1 VNGGLKVAIKSN
13 FFVKLYLVFFVALV
27 CFAVLSTQNASAHA
41 TLEKVT
47 PQENSIVQS
56 QPKQI
61 SLQFNEPV
69 NTKYSSITIFDDS
82 GNELDEVKPNTTG
95 HNKTLDFDVG
105 HLKKGTHKIKWHAM
119 SADGHEVGNQFEF
132 SIGKKTANNVDTT
145 PPFFETAAFWFGFLR
160 FLAEGSIIILIG
172 LFLVNKMA
180 IKKGLPEF
188 NVIPKYRSAIWMIIG
203 VTFMTCLVYLMSL
216 TSDVSS
222 QILTLNIASLL
233 QVPLLLSLLA
243 IIVLLILFS
252 LKNMLESWYI
262 LMALIILVVLSM
274 SGHAFAQHFPIWSII
289 IRTIHLVGMSIW
301 LGALLYLFCITLN
314 NKAKQL
320 MNIKNFLLRVN
331 SIAVLM
337 IIISGVLMVI
347 DESSILNLFNHLQTW
362 SVLVII
368 KIVGVIV
375 MMCLGAYQT
384 TRVLSRQYT
393 NKSMLSI
400 EIIIGI
406 VLIVA
411 GIIMSQ
417 INIPI

>member
-1 VNGGLKVAIKSN
+1 MSLKNN
-13 FFVKLYLVFFVALV
+13 FSMKLYLVFFVALI
-27 CFAVLSTQNASAHA
+27 CLTIFSTHNASAHA

-47 PQENSIVQS
+47 PQENSIVKS

-61 SLQFNEPV
+61 ELQFNEPV
-69 NTKYSSITIFDDS
+69 NTKYSSITIYDDS
-82 GNELDEVKPNTTG
+82 GHEIDQVKPNTTG
-95 HNKTLDFDVG
+95 HNKTLAFDVD

-160 FLAEGSIIILIG
+160 FLAEGSMIILIG

-180 IKKGLPEF
+180 NKKGLPEF

-222 QILTLNIASLL
+222 QILTLNIETLL
-233 QVPLLLSLLA
+233 QVPLLLSLLV

-252 LKNMLESWYI
+252 LRNMLESWYI
-262 LMALIILVVLSM
+262 LIALMVLVVLSM
-274 SGHAFAQHFPIWSII
+274 SGHAFAQQFPIWSII
-289 IRTIHLVGMSIW
+289 IRTMHLLGMSIW
-301 LGALLYLFCITLN
+301 LGALVYLFCVTLN
-314 NKAKQL
+314 NKAHQL
-320 MNIKNFLLRVN
+320 LNIKKFLLKVN

-337 IIISGVLMVI
+337 IIISGILMVI
-347 DESSILNLFNHLQTW
+347 DESSILNVFNHLQTW
-362 SVLVII
+362 SVLVIV
-368 KIVGVIV
+368 KILGVIA

-384 TRVLSRQYT
+384 TRALSRQYT
-393 NKSMLSI
+393 NRTMLSL

-417 INIPI
+417 INIPT